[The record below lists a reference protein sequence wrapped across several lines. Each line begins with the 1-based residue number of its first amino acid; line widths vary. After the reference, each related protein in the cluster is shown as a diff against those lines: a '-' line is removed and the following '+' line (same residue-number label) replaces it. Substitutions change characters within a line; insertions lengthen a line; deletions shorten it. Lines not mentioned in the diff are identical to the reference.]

1 MAEQARGPVRIAL
14 AEDEP
19 DLRLAVSKLLER
31 LGHQVVSAVGNGA
44 ELLDACAEHEVDLVV
59 ADLDMPVMDGLTA
72 AEELTERG
80 IPVVIVSGHPDAR
93 ELVLENEPVVTR
105 ILKPAT
111 LESLQGAI
119 DEALASKRGR

>member
-1 MAEQARGPVRIAL
+1 MAETLRGPVRIAL
-14 AEDEP
+14 ADDEP
-19 DLRLAVSKLLER
+19 DLRLAVTKLLER
-31 LGHQVVSAVGNGA
+31 LGHQVVAAASNGA
-44 ELLDACAEHEVDLVV
+44 ELLEACVAHEVDLAV
-59 ADLDMPVMDGLTA
+59 ADLDMPVMDGLAA

-93 ELVLENEPVVTR
+93 EIVLENEPVVTR

-119 DEALASKRGR
+119 DEALASKR

>member
-1 MAEQARGPVRIAL
+1 MAEKVRGSVRIAL

-31 LGHQVVSAVGNGA
+31 LGHQVVSAVANGA
-44 ELLDACAEHEVDLVV
+44 ELLDACATHDVDLVV

-72 AEELTERG
+72 AEELTDRG

-111 LESLQGAI
+111 LETLQGAI
-119 DEALASKRGR
+119 EEALSDKH

>member
-1 MAEQARGPVRIAL
+1 MTKPMRGPVRIAL

-19 DLRLAVSKLLER
+19 DLRSVVAKLLER
-31 LGHQVVSAVGNGA
+31 LGHRVVSAVSNGA
-44 ELLDACAEHEVDLVV
+44 ELIAACTAQEVDLVV

-80 IPVVIVSGHPDAR
+80 IPVVIVSGHPDAN

-119 DEALASKRGR
+119 DAALAFRR